1 MNLPAINR
9 QRLLDRFL
17 QYVRIGSTANPNTND
32 YPSSRGQWIL
42 GQLLVTQLLE
52 MGVSD
57 AHQDDFGLI
66 WGTLPSNI
74 DSNNNEPNSNE
85 PGNNESGDNRRIVPT
100 ILLNAH
106 LDTSPEAPGDHCKPQ
121 VIENYAGGPVVLPN
135 GETIDETTTP
145 ELKDM
150 IGHLLVTTDGT
161 TLLGA
166 DDKAGVAAIMECAHY
181 LLENP
186 QIKHGPVRI
195 LFTCDEEIG
204 RGTKHVDLE
213 KANAVAGYTLD
224 GGGIGTI
231 DVETFSADMAT
242 VRFIGQNTHPSIGKG
257 RMINALRGASL
268 FVASFPTD
276 SLSPETTCDRQGF
289 IHPYTMTA
297 AVGATTVQLILR
309 DFDTA
314 KLSQY
319 AELIRAKMDEVCR
332 QLPGLKAE
340 LEITVQYRNMADG
353 LRKFPKA
360 ISIAEEAFRQL
371 GITCRRDSIR
381 GGTDG
386 ALMTEMGLPTP
397 NLSVGQFN
405 IHSVREFCSMNY
417 VESSIRQVVAMLQ
430 LWASDK

>member
-42 GQLLVTQLLE
+42 GQLLVSQLLE
-52 MGVSD
+52 MGVED
-57 AHQDDFGLI
+57 AHQDDHGLI
-66 WGTLPSNI
+66 WGTVPSNVERTA
-74 DSNNNEPNSNE
+74 DATP
-85 PGNNESGDNRRIVPT
+85 VPT

-121 VIENYAGGPVVLPN
+121 VIDNYAGGPIVLLS
-135 GETIDETTTP
+135 GELIDESVTP

-166 DDKAGVAAIMECAHY
+166 DDKAGVAAIMECANY
-181 LLENP
+181 LIENP
-186 QIKHGPVRI
+186 QIQHGPIRI

-213 KANAVAGYTLD
+213 KARSVAGYTLD
-224 GGGIGTI
+224 GGGVGTI

-242 VRFIGQNTHPSIGKG
+242 VRFTGQNTHPSIGKG
-257 RMINALRGASL
+257 RMVNALRGASL

-289 IHPYTMTA
+289 IHPYNMSA
-297 AVGATTVQLILR
+297 AVGSATVQLILR

-314 KLSQY
+314 KLTEY
-319 AELIRAKMDEVCR
+319 ADLIRSKMNDVCR

-340 LEITVQYRNMADG
+340 LEIVVQYRNMADG

-360 ISIAEEAFRQL
+360 ISIAEEAFQKL

-405 IHSVREFCSMNY
+405 IHSVREFCSINY
-417 VESSIRQVVAMLQ
+417 VEIAIQQVVAMLGG
-430 LWASDK
+430 WAAVRSD

>member
-42 GQLLVTQLLE
+42 GQLLVSQLLE
-52 MGVSD
+52 MGVED
-57 AHQDDFGLI
+57 AHQDDHGLI
-66 WGTLPSNI
+66 WGTVPSNV
-74 DSNNNEPNSNE
+74 ERTAEATP
-85 PGNNESGDNRRIVPT
+85 VPT

-121 VIENYAGGPVVLPN
+121 VIDNYAGGPIVLLS
-135 GETIDETTTP
+135 GESIDESVTP

-166 DDKAGVAAIMECAHY
+166 DDKAGVAAIMECANY
-181 LLENP
+181 LIENP
-186 QIKHGPVRI
+186 QIQHGPIRI

-213 KANAVAGYTLD
+213 KARSVAGYTLD
-224 GGGIGTI
+224 GGGVGTI

-242 VRFIGQNTHPSIGKG
+242 VRFTGQNTHPSIGKG
-257 RMINALRGASL
+257 RMVNALRGASL

-289 IHPYTMTA
+289 IHPYNMSA
-297 AVGATTVQLILR
+297 AVGSATVQLILR

-314 KLSQY
+314 KLTEY
-319 AELIRAKMDEVCR
+319 ADLIRSKMNDVCR

-340 LEITVQYRNMADG
+340 LEIVVQYRNMADG

-360 ISIAEEAFRQL
+360 ISIAEEAFQKL

-405 IHSVREFCSMNY
+405 IHSVREFCSINY
-417 VESSIRQVVAMLQ
+417 VEIAIQQVVAMLGG
-430 LWASDK
+430 WAAVRSD